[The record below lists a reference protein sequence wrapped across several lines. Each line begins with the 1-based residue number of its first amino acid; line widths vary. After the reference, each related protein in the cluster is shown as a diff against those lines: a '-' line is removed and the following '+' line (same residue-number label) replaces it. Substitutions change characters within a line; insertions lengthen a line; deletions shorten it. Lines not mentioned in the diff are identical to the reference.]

1 MLLQARLNNVNEW
14 KAVVGAIG
22 DIVEEAMFI
31 CTDDGVTFR
40 GMDGSH
46 VALLD
51 VTFPKSSF
59 EFYEHKTSFFGIN
72 IADFKAILNSCGNDD
87 LVEISIEKDHE
98 MKIKADGTLK
108 MEFNLKLIEKT
119 ETNTPIPK
127 IDYKIKA
134 TIEPIVLTRVLSNLR
149 SISEYIEIDSKIGGM
164 QFLSKGDS
172 GDAVIT
178 IDKNS
183 SDLKKYETLEDA
195 NAVYSL
201 DYMAKII
208 RNIGKASKNISI
220 QYSSKNPMHM
230 IFEMPSMITVNYYL
244 APRIEN

>member
-1 MLLQARLNNVNEW
+1 LLTAKFTNVSEW
-14 KAVVGAIG
+14 KAIIGAIG
-22 DIVEEAMFI
+22 DIVEDAMFI

-40 GMDGSH
+40 GMDGAH

-59 EFYEHKTSFFGIN
+59 ESYEHTTSFFGIN
-72 IADFKAILNSCGNDD
+72 IADFKAVLNSCGNND
-87 LVEISIEKDHE
+87 LVEISIEEEHE
-98 MKIKADGTLK
+98 VKIKVDGTLK
-108 MEFNLKLIEKT
+108 MKFNLKLIEKT
-119 ETNTPIPK
+119 ETNIPIPK
-127 IDYKIKA
+127 IDYKTKA
-134 TIEPIVLTRVLSNLR
+134 TIEPATLTRVLSNLR
-149 SISEYIEIDSKIGGM
+149 SISEYIEIDSKIEGI

-172 GDAVIT
+172 GDAVIS
-178 IDKNS
+178 IEKNS
-183 SDLKKYETLEDA
+183 SDLKKYETLEDT

-208 RNIGKASKNISI
+208 RNIGKTSKNISI
-220 QYSSKNPMHM
+220 QYSNKNPMHM